1 MAITGTQI
9 STRVGI
15 LLNDT
20 TLVRWTGDERLIW
33 INDGRREMAG
43 LKPMIFGSGTK
54 VSHTLVAGCY
64 QRLGTTGAYQLD
76 SIDSNQA
83 TGKAIRR
90 TTQLQLD
97 SFRPGW
103 RADTG
108 TEVQN
113 WFPDETD
120 PLAFWVYPGQGAIPP
135 ATAMVVD
142 AHAWI
147 TPVDLAQLSDTA
159 LPFDQWEPALVN
171 YVCYRALSKE
181 DEAGMVAKAQ
191 AFYQLYTSA
200 LAPQGA

>member
-20 TLVRWTGDERLIW
+20 SLVRWTGDERLIW

-43 LKPMIFGSGTK
+43 LKPTIFGSGTK
-54 VSHTLVAGCY
+54 VSHTLAAGCY
-64 QRLGTTGAYQLD
+64 QRLGTTGAYQLK
-76 SIDSNQA
+76 SIDSNQS
-83 TGKAIRR
+83 TGKAIRP
-90 TTQLQLD
+90 TTQSQLD
-97 SFRPGW
+97 AFKPGW

-120 PLAFWVYPGQGAIPP
+120 PLAFWVYPAV
-135 ATAMVVD
+135 AAAVVD

-147 TPVDLAQLSDTA
+147 TPTDLTDLSQTA

-181 DEAGMVAKAQ
+181 DEASLVAKAT
-191 AFYQLYTSA
+191 AFYQLYTAA